1 MSVLPV
7 LTTVHLRLLV
17 PTLPEASHVPVTQDT
32 SVMEPPVPRAME
44 LANIKM
50 TMDRVHAKLALLD
63 ILDCLT
69 ATNLTRTAT
78 TVNVS
83 TLL

>member
-32 SVMEPPVPRAME
+32 PVTVPPVPRAME

-50 TMDRVHAKLALLD
+50 T
-63 ILDCLT
+63 T
-69 ATNLTRTAT
+69 E
-78 TVNVS
+78 
-83 TLL
+83 